1 MEPCRSLALLTS
13 SLGLV
18 SLLVALST
26 NFWFAAQGPKSSS
39 HSGLWPSK
47 DQVSV
52 AGNRGGSWCGER
64 PKGTGSQRSH
74 LRAGYIHVT
83 QSFCILAVLWG
94 LISTAFLVMSCIPS
108 LSAPGRG
115 PIVSTFMAFAGALS
129 LIVAMTVYT
138 IERWNQP
145 GDPQVQS
152 FFSWSFYLGWVST
165 LLFLCTGG
173 LSLGAHCTTHRP
185 GYEAM

>member
-18 SLLVALST
+18 SLLVAVST
-26 NFWFAAQGPKSSS
+26 NFWFAARGPGFSS

-52 AGNRGGSWCGER
+52 
-64 PKGTGSQRSH
+64 
-74 LRAGYIHVT
+74 AGYIHVT

-115 PIVSTFMAFAGALS
+115 PIVSTFMGFAGALS

-138 IERWNQP
+138 IELTPSLHRLLPLWLHSFNKNLP
-145 GDPQVQS
+145 GS
-152 FFSWSFYLGWVST
+152 
-165 LLFLCTGG
+165 
-173 LSLGAHCTTHRP
+173 
-185 GYEAM
+185 GYSKGHAAAT

>member
-13 SLGLV
+13 FLGLV
-18 SLLVALST
+18 SLLVAVST
-26 NFWFAAQGPKSSS
+26 NFWFAARGPTSSS

-52 AGNRGGSWCGER
+52 
-64 PKGTGSQRSH
+64 
-74 LRAGYIHVT
+74 AGYIHVT

-115 PIVSTFMAFAGALS
+115 PIVSTFMGFAGALS

-145 GDPQVQS
+145 GNPQVQS

>member
-1 MEPCRSLALLTS
+1 M
-13 SLGLV
+13 
-18 SLLVALST
+18 
-26 NFWFAAQGPKSSS
+26 
-39 HSGLWPSK
+39 
-47 DQVSV
+47 
-52 AGNRGGSWCGER
+52 
-64 PKGTGSQRSH
+64 
-74 LRAGYIHVT
+74 T

-115 PIVSTFMAFAGALS
+115 PIVSTFMGFAGGEDSVLGLGDGEVGVLRRGSCCRGAEPTFMSPSPALS

-145 GDPQVQS
+145 ANPQVQS

-165 LLFLCTGG
+165 LLFLCTGDCDCCLGSSGAGWG
-173 LSLGAHCTTHRP
+173 L
-185 GYEAM
+185 

>member
-1 MEPCRSLALLTS
+1 M
-13 SLGLV
+13 
-18 SLLVALST
+18 
-26 NFWFAAQGPKSSS
+26 
-39 HSGLWPSK
+39 
-47 DQVSV
+47 
-52 AGNRGGSWCGER
+52 
-64 PKGTGSQRSH
+64 
-74 LRAGYIHVT
+74 T

-115 PIVSTFMAFAGALS
+115 PIVSTFMAFAGGEDSVLGLGGGEGCVCWDLVSCCRGAEPTLVSPSPALS

-145 GDPQVQS
+145 GNPQVQS

-165 LLFLCTGG
+165 LLFLCTGDCDCCLGSSGVDLGGAGWGAWLEG
-173 LSLGAHCTTHRP
+173 LAGAGVGGLAGGSDGAGEEQVSNFSLLPQVA
-185 GYEAM
+185 